1 MLREF
6 QEEIARLKAH
16 LENKGPGGGGGG
28 KKKKRR
34 RTKRGPDGRW
44 PAFYL
49 PLVLNVAIIN

>member
-1 MLREF
+1 LLREF

-44 PAFYL
+44 PAF
-49 PLVLNVAIIN
+49 LNVAIIN